1 MYLERAEVLSIFVR
15 DGILDGRY
23 NLRIICGEQM
33 KSRKIKILIILVKR
47 KEDPK

>member
-1 MYLERAEVLSIFVR
+1 MYLERAEVLSIFIWDDIPDR
-15 DGILDGRY
+15 RY
-23 NLRIICGEQM
+23 DLRIICEEQM